1 MLRNVFVK
9 PSAEPNAVRAMPRRE
24 NEERNSTF
32 NDLKNNAN
40 YARIHL
46 SGAVPRGRGHHG
58 VPSVDEGLRES
69 RGVRRPQDLESRP
82 QGVGGACRRRPIPTC
97 RSTCVLRTCRNCAI
111 SSKIPKP
118 PTTTSFVAYTML
130 LNQCRRGRRR
140 TAHLPG
146 HGYGDLYRPQGRGR
160 LYGRRRRRAYR
171 ARRLRDLQ
179 GAQPALFAGGSLH
192 DDRREELGH
201 EPSGAD
207 RHLRRPP
214 RHGVRVPLHHQGRR
228 FGQQDLP
235 LPADQGAAQRG
246 DAHRS
251 SSNRTS
257 RTWARRP
264 ARPTIW
270 RSASA
275 ERRPKCASRP

>member
-1 MLRNVFVK
+1 
-9 PSAEPNAVRAMPRRE
+9 MPKRE

-58 VPSVDEGLRES
+58 VPSVDQGLRES
-69 RGVRRPQDLESRP
+69 RGVRRPQDFESRP
-82 QGVGGACRRRPIPTC
+82 QGVGGVVEGRLFRRVVLPACFALAETAQHPRRFRSLRQRPLRGLHHAAEPVR
-97 RSTCVLRTCRNCAI
+97 RS
-111 SSKIPKP
+111 
-118 PTTTSFVAYTML
+118 
-130 LNQCRRGRRR
+130 RRR
-140 TAHLPG
+140 TAHLSG

-192 DDRREELGH
+192 DDRREEFGH

-235 LPADQGAAQRG
+235 LPADQGAAQRE
-246 DAHRS
+246 DAHRVHPYPHQGS
-251 SSNRTS
+251 GHFGLPALPSGDLH
-257 RTWARRP
+257 RRNVGRNVP
-264 ARPTIW
+264 LDREEGLGGL
-270 RSASA
+270 S
-275 ERRPKCASRP
+275 